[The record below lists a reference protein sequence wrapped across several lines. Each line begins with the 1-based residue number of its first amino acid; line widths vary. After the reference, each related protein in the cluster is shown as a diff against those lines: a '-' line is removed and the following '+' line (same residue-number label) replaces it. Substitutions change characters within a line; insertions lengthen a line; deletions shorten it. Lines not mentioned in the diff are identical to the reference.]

1 MTDKYTPN
9 IELESK
15 TFSLNLNDFRK
26 FLVDNNLIVS
36 VVGFAVGWYLKDLIE
51 SFFQN
56 IILCEDNL
64 DVVINYNICI
74 LNIKMYPG
82 KFILSFV
89 RFLVS
94 TLLVFYVARFL
105 NDLINFFYLFKIFE
119 LYICILNLYI
129 MKIY

>member
-64 DVVINYNICI
+64 DVILKYNICI

-105 NDLINFFYLFKIFE
+105 NDLIN
-119 LYICILNLYI
+119 
-129 MKIY
+129 